1 MTLLELMLATAMMAT
16 IVTAVSV
23 ILRTGYTTWLAQDAD
38 TQRMQAVHATLRH
51 LVRNIRQAE
60 AVMTISAAENNSGS
74 LALLMPSGETYAWA
88 HDTATSQVRFGLN
101 SPDHLL
107 AEFITELSLAGYAA
121 DGVTQTNVP
130 EEIHL
135 IHCTARTS
143 LPSGTGG
150 ANAISSWAWIRA
162 W

>member
-23 ILRTGYTTWLAQDAD
+23 VLRTGYTTWLAQEAD
-38 TQRMQAVHATLRH
+38 TQRTQALHATLRH

-60 AVMTISAAENNSGS
+60 AVTAISAAGNHSGS
-74 LALLMPSGETYAWA
+74 LSLLMPSSETYVWA
-88 HDTATSQVRFGLN
+88 HDTATNQVRFGTN
-101 SPDHLL
+101 SPNHLL
-107 AEFITELSLAGYAA
+107 AEFITEMSFAGYAA
-121 DGVTQTNVP
+121 DGVTQTDIP

-135 IHCTARTS
+135 IYCTVRTS
-143 LPSGTGG
+143 LPSGSGG
-150 ANAISSWAWIRA
+150 AGAVSSWVWIRA